1 MGLFEV
7 QSFTNFV
14 NHVDFQT
21 FSEEIVMT
29 FSYVVVIK
37 ACIVI
42 ILENI
47 SMKVITIPSTKFL
60 KINPL

>member
-21 FSEEIVMT
+21 FCEEIVMT

>member
-14 NHVDFQT
+14 IHVDFQT

-60 KINPL
+60 KINQL